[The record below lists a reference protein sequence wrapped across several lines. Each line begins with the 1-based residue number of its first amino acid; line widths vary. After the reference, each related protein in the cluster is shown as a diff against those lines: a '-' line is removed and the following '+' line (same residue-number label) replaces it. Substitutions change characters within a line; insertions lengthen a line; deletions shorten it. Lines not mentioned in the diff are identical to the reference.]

1 MVTPASNDQVNL
13 PINDKWS
20 VIPNSD
26 YASDLDKIWQKP
38 TWSNSD
44 IDFVLSAKTG
54 PTIEN
59 EAFESNGLL
68 SKSGFNEALMSDPV
82 VSEMLDQT
90 YEKVVDSSMDFDLAR
105 QMLEKSYSTP
115 QID

>member
-1 MVTPASNDQVNL
+1 M
-13 PINDKWS
+13 
-20 VIPNSD
+20 
-26 YASDLDKIWQKP
+26 
-38 TWSNSD
+38 
-44 IDFVLSAKTG
+44 SAKTG

>member
-1 MVTPASNDQVNL
+1 
-13 PINDKWS
+13 
-20 VIPNSD
+20 
-26 YASDLDKIWQKP
+26 
-38 TWSNSD
+38 
-44 IDFVLSAKTG
+44 
-54 PTIEN
+54 
-59 EAFESNGLL
+59 
-68 SKSGFNEALMSDPV
+68 MSDPV